1 MTIRGK
7 APILKNRKRRCRQN
21 GQPPTWITRS
31 NRRLGRPGGYFLLL
45 ACKNRAIMETTRIP
59 VWIRSEYVTIGSP
72 PFREIRGQEAP
83 PDEAGDQPLAVHRQ
97 RRDQNTT
104 EKGRTQGCGLAFF
117 LFRLPLSEKFT
128 KPGLVKGAE
137 VWYNTGISHPG
148 KAAGERKCAV
158 SCTKATE
165 Y

>member
-1 MTIRGK
+1 MYSLR
-7 APILKNRKRRCRQN
+7 
-21 GQPPTWITRS
+21 QPPFPWDQGARS
-31 NRRLGRPGGYFLLL
+31 
-45 ACKNRAIMETTRIP
+45 A
-59 VWIRSEYVTIGSP
+59 
-72 PFREIRGQEAP
+72 

-137 VWYNTGISHPG
+137 VWYNTDISHPG

-158 SCTKATE
+158 SCAKATGYCTE
-165 Y
+165 MEAQSPEGKEARGRDPL

>member
-1 MTIRGK
+1 MPMMTRQSCNTSDVLIEA
-7 APILKNRKRRCRQN
+7 APFPWDQ
-21 GQPPTWITRS
+21 GARS
-31 NRRLGRPGGYFLLL
+31 
-45 ACKNRAIMETTRIP
+45 A
-59 VWIRSEYVTIGSP
+59 
-72 PFREIRGQEAP
+72 

-148 KAAGERKCAV
+148 KVAGERKYAV
-158 SCTKATE
+158 FCTKATE
-165 Y
+165 YCAK